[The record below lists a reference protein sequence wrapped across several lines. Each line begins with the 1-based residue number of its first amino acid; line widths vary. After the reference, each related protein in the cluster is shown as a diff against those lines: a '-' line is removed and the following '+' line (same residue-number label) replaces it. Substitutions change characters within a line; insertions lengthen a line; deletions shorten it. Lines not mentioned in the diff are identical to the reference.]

1 MVYRY
6 TVKYTFNER
15 IRFMGKTSKNTR
27 SRIVSTAWKLFYRE
41 GYDNTTI
48 DDIIEE
54 ANVSK
59 GSFYHYFE
67 SKESLIDGISYLF
80 DEAYEDILDNI
91 DESLSPID
99 KLVTLN
105 REIFFMIENTVPV
118 HLLTR
123 IMSSQLTAKGD
134 KHLLDPDRTY
144 FRVVRQIVIEGK
156 ELGVFNEQYSVNE
169 ICIAYA
175 LFERGLMYDW
185 CISNGNYSFS
195 QYASKMMSVF
205 LNGFTH

>member
-1 MVYRY
+1 
-6 TVKYTFNER
+6 
-15 IRFMGKTSKNTR
+15 MGKTSKNTR

-80 DEAYEDILDNI
+80 DEAYEDIVDNI
-91 DESLSPID
+91 DETLSPID

-105 REIFFMIENTVPV
+105 QEIFFMIENTVPV

-123 IMSSQLTAKGD
+123 IMSSQLTSKGD

-156 ELGVFNEQYSVNE
+156 DQGVFKEAYSVNE

-195 QYASKMMSVF
+195 QYASKIMRVF
-205 LNGFTH
+205 LSGFTKDQVQQ